1 MVDSI
6 LITWIIW
13 LFILDKFQA
22 VELLVQYIH
31 IFKVFDLYSICLLLL
46 FRKKTKKQTLNS
58 IV

>member
-22 VELLVQYIH
+22 VELRVQYIH
-31 IFKVFDLYSICLLLL
+31 IFKVFDL
-46 FRKKTKKQTLNS
+46 
-58 IV
+58 

>member
-22 VELLVQYIH
+22 VALRVQYIH
-31 IFKVFDLYSICLLLL
+31 TFKVFDL
-46 FRKKTKKQTLNS
+46 
-58 IV
+58 